1 MSRQRLGQH
10 YLTDRRV
17 VDKIIASANIQ
28 PDERVLEIGTGRGI
42 LTRELAHLGAGL
54 EAYEVDRRNRAATLE
69 ELGAARAVIHLGDA
83 FKETPRFDVLVSS
96 LPYSR
101 SATFVEWI
109 SQIEYDRAVVLLQ
122 EDFVHKI
129 LATPGTR
136 DYRAMSAITQISSEV
151 EVLMKVG
158 RESFLPPP
166 KVNSLLIAVKP
177 RRRMARA
184 EISRVKRLFSL
195 RRREVISAMVKLGM
209 GRPEADCGKRRVY
222 SLTPEEVL
230 RICGRMDRQ
239 AGTRRIFMPRTWSG
253 PT

>member
-10 YLTDRRV
+10 YLTDGRV

-28 PDERVLEIGTGRGI
+28 PDERVLEIGTGRGV
-42 LTRELAHLGAGL
+42 LTKELVHLGAGL
-54 EAYEVDRRNRAATLE
+54 EAYEIDRGNRIATLE
-69 ELGAARAVIHLGDA
+69 LLGATGAVINLGDA

-101 SATFVEWI
+101 SAIFVEWI
-109 SQIEYDRAVVLLQ
+109 SKVEYDRAVVLLQ
-122 EDFVHKI
+122 DDFVHKI
-129 LATPGTR
+129 LAVPGTR
-136 DYRAMSAITQISSEV
+136 NYRAMSAIAQISSEV

-177 RRRMARA
+177 KRRMVGA

-195 RRREVISAMVKLGM
+195 RRREVVSAMAKFGM
-209 GRPEADCGKRRVY
+209 ARPETDYGKRRVY
-222 SLTPEEVL
+222 SLSPEEVL
-230 RICGRMDRQ
+230 EICGRADGPVPCAQ
-239 AGTRRIFMPRTWSG
+239 PRRGWL
-253 PT
+253 